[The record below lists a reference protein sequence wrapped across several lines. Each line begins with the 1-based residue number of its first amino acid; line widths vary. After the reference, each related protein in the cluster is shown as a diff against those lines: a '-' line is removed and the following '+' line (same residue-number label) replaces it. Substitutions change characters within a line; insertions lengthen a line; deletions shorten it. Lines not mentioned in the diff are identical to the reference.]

1 MKVKLN
7 DVKISHIATCLPKNI
22 VHMSEYEKFFSAK
35 DIKRIMDSTGV
46 ESVHVADENFCAS
59 DYYAETA
66 KKLMTESNLKPED
79 FDGIVMVFQT
89 PDYTIPT
96 AATIMQDRL
105 GLPKSTV
112 AFEINYGCTG
122 YIYGLYQASLLI
134 SSGSCQRVL
143 VFVGD
148 THVRTLHEEDRAN
161 RMILGDGFAVTI
173 VERGGDEFAFEIFSD
188 GSGYKNL
195 IIEAGGFRLPKSEK
209 TSEPYIDAE
218 GNTHWLEYTFMD
230 GMAIMNFSLKQVPP
244 LIEDTLNFVGWEK
257 NSVGLFALHQ
267 ANELIVN
274 FLRRR
279 IKIEPERCPIM
290 MKNVGNTAGSTIPLL
305 LSNCHKNFSAKS
317 LEKVLMCGFG
327 VGLSVGTAT
336 VNLSKTIIYDTWEI

>member
-7 DVKISHIATCLPKNI
+7 GLKIPHIATCLPKK
-22 VHMSEYEKFFSAK
+22 VVPMSTYEKFFSAK
-35 DIKRIMDSTGV
+35 DIKRIIESTGV
-46 ESVHVADENFCAS
+46 ESVHVADENLCSS

-66 KKLMTESNLKPED
+66 KKLMYEGNFKPDD

-89 PDYTIPT
+89 PDYNIPT

-105 GLPKSTV
+105 GLPKDTV

-122 YIYGLYQASLLI
+122 YIYGIYQASLLV
-134 SSGSCQRVL
+134 SSGSCRRVL
-143 VFVGD
+143 VFTGD

-173 VERGGDEFAFEIFSD
+173 VERGEDEFAFEIFSD
-188 GSGYKNL
+188 GSGYKQI
-195 IIEAGGFRLPKSEK
+195 IIEAGGFRMPKSEK
-209 TSEPYIDAE
+209 TSEPIIDAE
-218 GNTHWLEYTFMD
+218 GNTHRLEYTFMD

-244 LIEDTLNFVGWEK
+244 LIEDSLKFVGWEK

-267 ANELIVN
+267 ANGLILD

-279 IKIEPERCPIM
+279 IKVEPERCPIA
-290 MKNVGNTAGSTIPLL
+290 MKNIGNTAGSSIPLM
-305 LSNCHKNFSAKS
+305 LSLCHENFSENQ

-327 VGLSVGTAT
+327 VGLSLGTAA
-336 VNLSKTIIYDTWEI
+336 VNLSKTKIYDTWEF

>member
-7 DVKISHIATCLPKNI
+7 GLKISHIATCLPKK
-22 VHMSEYEKFFSAK
+22 VVPMSVYEKFFSAK
-35 DIKRIMDSTGV
+35 DIKRIMESTGV
-46 ESVHVADENFCAS
+46 ESVHVADENLCSS

-66 KKLMTESNLKPED
+66 KRLMAESNFKPDD

-105 GLPKSTV
+105 GLPKDTV
-112 AFEINYGCTG
+112 AFQINYGCTG
-122 YIYGLYQASLLI
+122 YIYGIYQASLLI

-173 VERGGDEFAFEIFSD
+173 VERGEDEFAFEIFSD
-188 GSGYKNL
+188 GSGYKQL
-195 IIEAGGFRLPKSEK
+195 IIEAGGFRMPKSEK
-209 TSEPYIDAE
+209 TAEPFIDAE
-218 GNTHWLEYTFMD
+218 GNTHWLEYTYMD
-230 GMAIMNFSLKQVPP
+230 GMAVMNFALSQVPP
-244 LIEDTLNFVGWEK
+244 LIEDSLKFAGWEK
-257 NSVGLFALHQ
+257 DSVGLFALHQ
-267 ANELIVN
+267 ANKIIVD

-279 IKIEPERCPIM
+279 IKVKEDRCPNTI
-290 MKNVGNTAGSTIPLL
+290 KHLGNTAGSTIPLL
-305 LSNCHKNFSAKS
+305 LSNCHKNFSAEN
-317 LEKVLMCGFG
+317 LNKVLMCGSG
-327 VGLSVGTAT
+327 IGLSLGTAA
-336 VNLSKTIIYDTWEI
+336 VNLSNTKIYDTWEF

>member
-1 MKVKLN
+1 MKVKLSGI
-7 DVKISHIATCLPKNI
+7 KISHIATCLPKKI
-22 VHMSEYEKFFSAK
+22 VPMSVYEKFFSAK
-35 DIKRIMDSTGV
+35 DIKRIMESTGV
-46 ESVHVADENFCAS
+46 ESVHVADENLCSS

-66 KKLMTESNLKPED
+66 KKLMAEVNFKPND

-89 PDYTIPT
+89 PDYNIPT
-96 AATIMQDRL
+96 SATIMQDRL
-105 GLPKSTV
+105 GLPKDTV

-122 YIYGLYQASLLI
+122 YIYGIYQASLLI

-143 VFVGD
+143 VFTGD

-173 VERGGDEFAFEIFSD
+173 VERGEDEFAFEIFSD
-188 GSGYKNL
+188 GNGYKQI
-195 IIEAGGFRLPKSEK
+195 IIEAGGFRIPRSEK
-209 TSEPYIDAE
+209 TSEPIIDEE
-218 GNTHWLEYTFMD
+218 GNTHRLEYTFMD

-244 LIEDTLNFVGWEK
+244 LIEDSLKFVGWEK

-267 ANELIVN
+267 ANGLILD

-279 IKIEPERCPIM
+279 IKVEAERCPIV
-290 MKNVGNTAGSTIPLL
+290 MKNIGNTAGSSIPLM
-305 LSNCHKNFSAKS
+305 LSLCHKNFSENQ

-327 VGLSVGTAT
+327 VGLSLGTAA
-336 VNLSKTIIYDTWEI
+336 VNLSETKIYDTWEF

>member
-7 DVKISHIATCLPKNI
+7 GLKISHIATCLPKK
-22 VHMSEYEKFFSAK
+22 VVPMSVYEKFFSAK
-35 DIKRIMDSTGV
+35 DIKRIMESTGV
-46 ESVHVADENFCAS
+46 ESVHVADENLCSS

-66 KKLMTESNLKPED
+66 KRLMAESNFKPDD

-105 GLPKSTV
+105 GLPKDTV
-112 AFEINYGCTG
+112 AFQINYGCTG
-122 YIYGLYQASLLI
+122 YIYGIYQASLLI

-173 VERGGDEFAFEIFSD
+173 VERGEDEFAFEIFSD
-188 GSGYKNL
+188 GSGYKQL
-195 IIEAGGFRLPKSEK
+195 IIEAGGFRIPKSEK
-209 TSEPYIDAE
+209 TAEPFIDAE
-218 GNTHWLEYTFMD
+218 GNTHWLEYTYMD
-230 GMAIMNFSLKQVPP
+230 GMAVMNFALSQVPP
-244 LIEDTLNFVGWEK
+244 LIEDSLKFAGWEK
-257 NSVGLFALHQ
+257 DSVGLFALHQ
-267 ANELIVN
+267 ANKIIVD

-279 IKIEPERCPIM
+279 IKVKEDRCPNTI
-290 MKNVGNTAGSTIPLL
+290 KHLGNTAGSTIPLL
-305 LSNCHKNFSAKS
+305 LSNCHKNFSAEN
-317 LEKVLMCGFG
+317 LNKVLMCGFG
-327 VGLSVGTAT
+327 IGLSLGTAA
-336 VNLSKTIIYDTWEI
+336 VNLSNTKIYDTWEF

>member
-1 MKVKLN
+1 MKVKLKGI
-7 DVKISHIATCLPKNI
+7 KISHIATCLPKN
-22 VHMSEYEKFFSAK
+22 VVPMSDYKEFFSEK
-35 DIKRIMDSTGV
+35 DIKRIMESTGV
-46 ESVHVADENFCAS
+46 ESVHVADEKLCSS

-66 KKLMTESNLKPED
+66 KRLMAESGFKPDD

-105 GLPKSTV
+105 GLPKSAV

-122 YIYGLYQASLLI
+122 YIYGIYQASLLI

-173 VERGGDEFAFEIFSD
+173 LERGEDEFSFEIFSE
-188 GSGYKNL
+188 GSGYRQI
-195 IIEAGGFRLPKSEK
+195 IIEAGGFRMPKSEETAK
-209 TSEPYIDAE
+209 PIVDAD
-218 GNTHWLEYTFMD
+218 GNTHWRNYTFMD

-244 LIEDTLNFVGWEK
+244 LIEDSLKFAGWEK
-257 NSVGLFALHQ
+257 NSVGLFAFHQ
-267 ANELIVN
+267 ANGLILD

-279 IKIEPERCPIM
+279 IKVEPERCPIN
-290 MKNVGNTAGSTIPLL
+290 MKNIGNTAGSSIPLM
-305 LSNCHKNFSAKS
+305 LSACHKNFSES
-317 LEKVLMCGFG
+317 QLEKVLMCGFG
-327 VGLSVGTAT
+327 VGLSLGTAA
-336 VNLSKTIIYDTWEI
+336 VNLSNTKIYDTWEF

>member
-7 DVKISHIATCLPKNI
+7 GVKISHIATSVPKKI
-22 VHMSEYEKFFSAK
+22 VRMSEYEKFFSAK
-35 DIKRIMDSTGV
+35 DIKRIMQSTGV
-46 ESVHVADENFCAS
+46 ESVHVADENLCSS

-66 KKLMTESNLKPED
+66 KKLMAESGFKPDD
-79 FDGIVMVFQT
+79 FDGLVMVFQT
-89 PDYTIPT
+89 PDYIVPT

-148 THVRTLHEEDRAN
+148 AHVRTLHEEDRAN

-173 VERGGDEFAFEIFSD
+173 VERGEDEFAFQIFSD
-188 GSGYKNL
+188 GSGYKQL
-195 IIEAGGFRLPKSEK
+195 IIEAGGFRMPKSEK
-209 TSEPYIDAE
+209 TAEPIVDAE

-244 LIEDTLNFVGWEK
+244 LIEDSLKFAGWEK

-267 ANELIVN
+267 ANGLILD

-279 IKIEPERCPIM
+279 IKVEPERCPIT
-290 MKNVGNTAGSTIPLL
+290 MKNTGNTAGSTIPIM
-305 LSNCHKNFSAKS
+305 LSKCHKNFSADQ

-327 VGLSVGTAT
+327 VGLSLGTAA
-336 VNLSKTIIYDTWEI
+336 VNLSNTKIYDTWEF

>member
-7 DVKISHIATCLPKNI
+7 GLKISHIATCLPKKI
-22 VHMSEYEKFFSAK
+22 VHMSDYAKFFSEK
-35 DIKRIMDSTGV
+35 DIKRIMSSTGV
-46 ESVHVADENFCAS
+46 ESVHVADENFCSS

-66 KKLMTESNLKPED
+66 KKLMAESGFKPDD

-89 PDYTIPT
+89 PDYPIPT

-143 VFVGD
+143 VFTGD

-173 VERGGDEFAFEIFSD
+173 VERGEDEFAFEIFSD
-188 GSGYKNL
+188 GSGYKQI

-209 TSEPYIDAE
+209 TSEPIIDTD

-230 GMAIMNFSLKQVPP
+230 GMAIMNFSLKRVPP
-244 LIEDTLNFVGWEK
+244 LIEDSLKFVGWEK

-267 ANELIVN
+267 ANGLILD

-279 IKIEPERCPIM
+279 IKVEPERCPSV
-290 MKNVGNTAGSTIPLL
+290 MKNIGNTAGSSIPLM
-305 LSNCHKNFSAKS
+305 LSNCHKNFSENQ

-327 VGLSVGTAT
+327 VGLSLGTAA
-336 VNLSKTIIYDTWEI
+336 VNLSNTKIYDTWEF

>member
-1 MKVKLN
+1 MKVKLSGI
-7 DVKISHIATCLPKNI
+7 KISHIATCLPKNV

-46 ESVHVADENFCAS
+46 ESVHVADENLCTS
-59 DYYAETA
+59 DYYFETA
-66 KKLMTESNLKPED
+66 KKLMAESNFKPED

-105 GLPKSTV
+105 GLPKSAV

-143 VFVGD
+143 VFTGD
-148 THVRTLHEEDRAN
+148 THVRTLHEEDRSN

-173 VERGGDEFAFEIFSD
+173 VERGEDEFSFEIFSD
-188 GSGYKNL
+188 GSGYRQL
-195 IIEAGGFRLPKSEK
+195 IIEAGGYRMPKSEK
-209 TSEPYIDAE
+209 TSVPIVDAE

-244 LIEDTLNFVGWEK
+244 LIEDSLKFAGWEK

-267 ANELIVN
+267 ANGLILD

-279 IKIEPERCPIM
+279 IKVEPERCPIV
-290 MKNVGNTAGSTIPLL
+290 MKNIGNTAGSSIPLM
-305 LSNCHKNFSAKS
+305 LSIKHKDFDKKN
-317 LEKVLMCGFG
+317 LERVLMCGFG
-327 VGLSVGTAT
+327 VGLSLGTAA
-336 VNLSKTIIYDTWEI
+336 VNLSNTKIYDTWEF